1 MHTLINISHSRNET
15 LILKSLQTLAT
26 VRATSVCAV
35 DHAIKCRLSWRHYY
49 TVRGSID
56 FTDMAAEW
64 PTKTREIHN
73 HHFDSTIWN
82 EFDFR
87 DDDIVIATYA
97 KCESIRTASLLV
109 HTLT

>member
-1 MHTLINISHSRNET
+1 VAPINLTN
-15 LILKSLQTLAT
+15 
-26 VRATSVCAV
+26 
-35 DHAIKCRLSWRHYY
+35 
-49 TVRGSID
+49 
-56 FTDMAAEW
+56 MAAEW

-97 KCESIRTASLLV
+97 KCESVRNASLLV
-109 HTLT
+109 HSLCRASLNEQKSKCRCVQWFRCV